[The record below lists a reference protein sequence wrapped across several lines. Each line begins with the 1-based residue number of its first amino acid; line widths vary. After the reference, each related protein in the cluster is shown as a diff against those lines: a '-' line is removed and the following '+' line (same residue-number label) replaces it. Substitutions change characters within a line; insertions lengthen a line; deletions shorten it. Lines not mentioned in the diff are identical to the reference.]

1 MARCIEHTQCP
12 ECAKKGE
19 DRSKDNLGIYEDGSA
34 YCFKCGY
41 VTGGSHVKRS
51 VISKERV
58 KKEESKITFPFDATT
73 ELHPKALMYLSK
85 YGFTREEIIKH
96 ELLWSDYYQRLIFP
110 VRDRDGT
117 LMGWTGRLID
127 SEQDKG
133 IDKSKPKW
141 YTKGFIKDSMYILYN
156 NSNNSSITI
165 VEDIISGIVLSR
177 ICNVLVLFGS
187 TISKDTIY
195 KLSMIFSKVTVWLDF
210 DKRIEGLKYTLALR
224 NNGIKAISRYT
235 TVDPKDFKEL
245 TGVHPQNYLTKV
257 LN

>member
-1 MARCIEHTQCP
+1 
-12 ECAKKGE
+12 
-19 DRSKDNLGIYEDGSA
+19 
-34 YCFKCGY
+34 
-41 VTGGSHVKRS
+41 
-51 VISKERV
+51 
-58 KKEESKITFPFDATT
+58 
-73 ELHPKALMYLSK
+73 
-85 YGFTREEIIKH
+85 
-96 ELLWSDYYQRLIFP
+96 
-110 VRDRDGT
+110 
-117 LMGWTGRLID
+117 MGWTGRLIS

-133 IDKSKPKW
+133 IDKSKSKW

-224 NNGIKAISRYT
+224 NNGLNAVSRYT
-235 TVDPKDFKEL
+235 TLDPKDFMDT
-245 TGVHPQNYLTKV
+245 TGTPPAFLRKV